1 MNTRKKPSTLKDVLL
16 SIKRFFRGKRSE
28 RPILLRVEGVA
39 NGSIEVEA
47 TWFPSGL
54 RYVRNSFISQGMC
67 IVPWMMHE
75 DHVRIRLRAQ
85 NARAELALHVKDTD
99 EGRALSVR
107 MVPETPGS
115 ITPV

>member
-1 MNTRKKPSTLKDVLL
+1 MNGRRKPSTVQDVLQ

-39 NGSIEVEA
+39 NCSIEVEA

-54 RYVRNSFISQGMC
+54 RYVKNSFVSQGMC

-75 DHVRIRLRAQ
+75 DHVRLRLRAQ
-85 NARAELALHVKDTD
+85 NSHAELALHVKDTD

-107 MVPETPGS
+107 MIPGN
-115 ITPV
+115 PAPQV

>member
-1 MNTRKKPSTLKDVLL
+1 MNKRRGPSTVKSVLQ

-54 RYVRNSFISQGMC
+54 QYVRNSFVSQGMC

-75 DHVRIRLRAQ
+75 DNVRIRLRAQ
-85 NARAELALHVKDTD
+85 NAFAELKLSVKDTD
-99 EGRALSVR
+99 DGRALSVV
-107 MVPETPGS
+107 MVPNP
-115 ITPV
+115 PA